1 MPPVLLY
8 HRMNTA
14 HNTQAPR
21 IFSGAPH
28 IAIALPGWSL
38 RESLARVLSFY
49 RTSSVVVSPLDA
61 VGDLEKWGVDSD
73 FRISYKPVTHSP
85 GSRDGKTGRK
95 TSQHVVIAPSPVKER
110 RRVQRIGRNAS
121 RWVRFR
127 LWYNTYRKLFTFIVL
142 LNLAGLVVAIMDV
155 WPYPRNYTDAMVL
168 GNLLTAILVRNE
180 LFGRVV
186 YLSVNKLFARWT
198 PLWFR
203 LACTSILQHLGGIHS
218 GCAVSGLGWLIY
230 HMTLIFEHH
239 KDNPDAILIIGV
251 VTSIVLAICAG
262 SALPLI
268 RNRHHNVFERHHRF
282 LGWLG
287 LIFTW
292 IFVILSYSYDTT
304 ARSWN
309 SVSDIIANKQ
319 GFWFGIGMTI
329 FILTPWFTVR
339 KVKVDVEVPSSK
351 IAIIRFERGMQQ
363 GLLSR
368 ISRSAI
374 MEYHAFGIVSEGT
387 HTKCHYL
394 ICGVKGDFTR
404 SLVRNPPT
412 HIWTRQLKFAGFSN
426 TSSLYRRGIHV
437 CTGSGIGSALSTCI
451 QNSDWYLIWI
461 GSEQAK
467 TFGPTISGL
476 IRRHMGRERITIWD
490 SKYQG
495 GRADTMRLV
504 REIYASWRAEVV
516 FVTSNRQGNQEI
528 MEGCME
534 AGIPAFGTLWDF

>member
-1 MPPVLLY
+1 
-8 HRMNTA
+8 MNTA
-14 HNTQAPR
+14 HNTPTPRILSGAPR
-21 IFSGAPH
+21 IVV
-28 IAIALPGWSL
+28 ALPGWSL

-49 RTSSVVVSPLDA
+49 RTSSVIVSPSDA
-61 VGDLEKWGVDSD
+61 VGDLEKGVGLD
-73 FRISYKPVTHSP
+73 FRISYKPVTLSP
-85 GSRDGKTGRK
+85 GSRDGKTGR

-110 RRVQRIGRNAS
+110 RGLRRIGQNAS

-142 LNLAGLVVAIMDV
+142 LNLIGLVVAIVDV
-155 WPYPRNYTDAMVL
+155 WPYPRNYTDALIL

-180 LFGRVV
+180 LFGRFV
-186 YLSVNKLFARWT
+186 YLFVNKLFARWT

-203 LACTSILQHLGGIHS
+203 LACTSTLQHLGGIHS
-218 GCAVSGLGWLIY
+218 GCAVSSLGWLIY
-230 HMTLIFEHH
+230 HMVLIFEHH
-239 KDNPDAILIIGV
+239 KDNPDVILIFGI
-251 VTSIVLAICAG
+251 
-262 SALPLI
+262 ALPWI

-292 IFVILSYSYDTT
+292 IFVILSYSYDSTT
-304 ARSWN
+304 RSWD
-309 SVSDIIANKQ
+309 SVSNIIANKQ
-319 GFWFGIGMTI
+319 GFWFCLGITI

-374 MEYHAFGIVSEGT
+374 MEYHAFGSEGT
-387 HTKCHYL
+387 HTKYHYL

-404 SLVRNPPT
+404 SLVLDPPT
-412 HIWTRQLKFAGFSN
+412 HLWTRQLKFAGFSN

-437 CTGSGIGSALSTCI
+437 CTGSGIGAALST
-451 QNSDWYLIWI
+451 YLIWI

-476 IRRHMGRERITIWD
+476 SRITIWD

-495 GRADTMRLV
+495 GRPDTMRLV
-504 REIYASWRAEVV
+504 KEIYASWRAEVV
-516 FVTSNRQGNQEI
+516 FVTSNPQGNQEI
-528 MEGCME
+528 MEGCKE

>member
-1 MPPVLLY
+1 
-8 HRMNTA
+8 MNTA
-14 HNTQAPR
+14 HNTQTPR

-49 RTSSVVVSPLDA
+49 RTSSVVSPSDE
-61 VGDLEKWGVDSD
+61 LEKGGVGSN
-73 FRISYKPVTHSP
+73 FGISYKPVTLSP
-85 GSRDGKTGRK
+85 GSRDGKTVRK

-110 RRVQRIGRNAS
+110 RRIQRIGKNAS
-121 RWVRFR
+121 CWVRFR
-127 LWYNTYRKLFTFIVL
+127 LWYNTYRKLFTFVVL
-142 LNLAGLVVAIMDV
+142 LNIAGLVVAILDV

-180 LFGRVV
+180 VFGRFV
-186 YLSVNKLFARWT
+186 YLLVNKLFAKWT

-203 LACTSILQHLGGIHS
+203 LGCTSTLQHLGGIHS
-218 GCAVSGLGWLIY
+218 GCAVSGFGWLIY
-230 HMTLIFEHH
+230 HMILIFEHH

-262 SALPLI
+262 SALPWI

-309 SVSDIIANKQ
+309 SVSDIVANKQ
-319 GFWFGIGMTI
+319 GFWFCLGMTI
-329 FILTPWFTVR
+329 FILAPWFTVR

-351 IAIIRFERGMQQ
+351 IAIIRFERGIQQ

-387 HTKCHYL
+387 HTNYHYL

-404 SLVRNPPT
+404 RLILDPPT
-412 HIWTRQLKFAGFSN
+412 HLWTRQLKFAGFSN

-437 CTGSGIGSALSTCI
+437 CTGSGIGAALSTCM

-467 TFGPTISGL
+467 IFGPTISGL

-495 GRADTMRLV
+495 GRPDTMRLV
-504 REIYASWRAEVV
+504 KEIYASWRAEVV
-516 FVTSNRQGNQEI
+516 FVTSNPQGNQEI
-528 MEGCME
+528 MEGCMKV
-534 AGIPAFGTLWDF
+534 GIPAFGTLWDF